1 MMQYSN
7 PYSFEKTDA
16 GGQKFLKHL
25 QNVRTK
31 NDTKHWL
38 YTVLCC
44 RFNATQRFAYMRSG
58 TCITLEFDHKIP
70 VPLLIHAVRCRFY

>member
-1 MMQYSN
+1 MMQCSN
-7 PYSFEKTDA
+7 LYSFEKTDA

-44 RFNATQRFAYMRSG
+44 RFNATQRMGIGEVAEPKAKLKNK
-58 TCITLEFDHKIP
+58 T
-70 VPLLIHAVRCRFY
+70 

>member
-1 MMQYSN
+1 MQYSN

-44 RFNATQRFAYMRSG
+44 RFNATQRFRY
-58 TCITLEFDHKIP
+58 E
-70 VPLLIHAVRCRFY
+70 